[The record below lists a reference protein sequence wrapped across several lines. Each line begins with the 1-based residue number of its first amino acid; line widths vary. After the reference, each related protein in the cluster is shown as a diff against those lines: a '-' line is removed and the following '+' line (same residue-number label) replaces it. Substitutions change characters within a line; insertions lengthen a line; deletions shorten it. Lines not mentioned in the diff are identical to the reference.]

1 MNVGNH
7 IYQGRIVPTPWREER
22 QGTFQYG
29 IVFIISS
36 SLLTCPEMSYIS
48 CFIKIQKT
56 RGEGNEMKFKETE
69 EIITSGGEEDCW
81 LE

>member
-1 MNVGNH
+1 
-7 IYQGRIVPTPWREER
+7 
-22 QGTFQYG
+22 
-29 IVFIISS
+29 
-36 SLLTCPEMSYIS
+36 MSYIS